1 MLRIVRVLAP
11 NPDVYTLEGTNTWV
25 VGESPSVVIDPGP
38 DIPAHL
44 DEVARVAGRV
54 GAVLVTHDHPDHAPG
69 AAAFAGSAKAPLFA
83 FRLPGA
89 EHLRDGQVVRAGG
102 LELTAIHTPGHSA
115 DHVAFHLATEGALF
129 TGDAVL
135 GRGTSFIDPPE
146 GDLTKYLRSLQR
158 MQELEPTTLY
168 PGHGPVV
175 IRAGAKLRE
184 YLDHRADRERQVLA
198 VLTEGPSTI
207 AAIVERIYVDYPP
220 EVRPLAARSVL
231 AHLLKLQAEG
241 RVASTGRGADATWGT
256 VVPRECARCGR
267 PVKGRARYC
276 STCSL
281 VILQEGAEAE
291 AGGAPAAVASE
302 PEPEPAPEG

>member
-1 MLRIVRVLAP
+1 VLRIVRVLAP
-11 NPDVYTLEGTNTWV
+11 NPDVYTLEGTNTWI
-25 VGESPSVVIDPGP
+25 VGEAPSIVIDPGP

-69 AAAFAGSAKAPLFA
+69 ASAFAGSTRAPLYA

-102 LELTAIHTPGHSA
+102 LEITAVHTPGHSA
-115 DHVAFHLATEGALF
+115 DHVVFHLASEGALF

-146 GDLTKYLRSLQR
+146 GDLAKYLRSLQR
-158 MQELEPTTLY
+158 MQELAPKTLY

-175 IRAGAKLRE
+175 MRAGSKLQE
-184 YLDHRADRERQVLA
+184 YLEHREERERQVLEA
-198 VLTEGPSTI
+198 LTLGPRTI
-207 AAIVERIYVDYPP
+207 SALVETIYVDYPV
-220 EVRPLAARSVL
+220 EVHPLAARSVL
-231 AHLLKLQAEG
+231 AHLLKLEAEG
-241 RVASTGRGADATWGT
+241 RVARTGRGEDATWGM

-276 STCSL
+276 SSCSL
-281 VILQEGAEAE
+281 VMLQEGAA
-291 AGGAPAAVASE
+291 AAPE
-302 PEPEPAPEG
+302 QEPEPAPEG